1 MNSEAARQQLSRWG
15 MDEVTAKEAGLFDV
29 ADVSKLYPEMKAGP
43 AIMIPYYASNGEMVR
58 MRNGDPFCRVRRLE
72 SDAEEA
78 KGFVKK
84 KKIRYTQPRNMPPQ
98 VYFPQVGD
106 LDWAEIQSNPIV
118 PISITEG
125 EAKAITAC
133 SFGFQTIALGGVYN
147 FTTPAG
153 TLLPELELFDW
164 KGRDV
169 YIVFDSDAAT
179 NPGVLTAEARLVEEL
194 QRNKEAKCHIVRL
207 PADGDKKVGLDDYL
221 LEHGGDAFETLLGS
235 ARPMD
240 GLSLKIIGMNKR
252 YAYISGED
260 AVWDMEDKALVQK
273 GGFLNGGLSSTIKH
287 IQQGKQGDKVIKVAE
302 RWLNDS
308 HAQRYSEILFRPSE
322 GRIVEGKHA
331 PALNIWDGWPD
342 YSEGD
347 VGPFLRLN
355 EFLFS
360 KTEKSIRDLPLK
372 IMAYKAQNPAEKIPL
387 GIVLI
392 GQQGTGK
399 TMWCDA
405 LMKAFYPYIATP
417 NPKSLT
423 GDFEGWL
430 EKTLVAFTHEMTPL
444 DLKHCSEKL
453 KALVTDEERPMN
465 EKFRLARNVRY
476 YGLHVITSNYVGVG
490 AFAAD
495 DRRMIVIGTPKPGP
509 SKLYAECKAW
519 MKRGGG
525 RHLLH
530 YLLNMDLQG
539 WTPPDRAPVTTEKA
553 MATAE
558 AMTAVQAIAQDMQTA
573 NQHVIVRWLDSAAL
587 WAQSAELSQ
596 NSAMQQ
602 RGRDIATHIK
612 TFPVRPFYTGPELVM
627 MLPMIVEQVMGSKF
641 QVSTP
646 AGAISG
652 ELRAAGIPFLP
663 NLDSPLGFMHQGARK
678 QYLIVADFADWE
690 GGITQ
695 KQFDMHMKEWPT
707 YGSLKK

>member
-15 MDEVTAKEAGLFDV
+15 MDEATAKAAGLFDV
-29 ADVSKLYPEMKAGP
+29 DNVAKLYPEMRAGP
-43 AIMIPYYASNGEMVR
+43 AIMIPYYDGQGQLLR

-72 SDAEEA
+72 GDAEQQ
-78 KGFVKK
+78 GFVKRK
-84 KKIRYTQPRNMPPQ
+84 PVRYTQPRDMGPQ
-98 VYFPQVGD
+98 VYFPQNSD
-106 LDWAEIQSNPIV
+106 IDWAALQANSDTTIT
-118 PISITEG
+118 ITEG

-133 SFGFQTIALGGVYN
+133 ELGFQTIALGGVYN
-147 FTTPAG
+147 FTTPSG
-153 TLLPELELFDW
+153 GLLPELDKFEW
-164 KGRDV
+164 RGRKV

-179 NPGVLTAEARLVEEL
+179 NPQVLTAEARLIEEL
-194 QRNKEAKCHIVRL
+194 QRKREAKCFVVRL

-221 LEHGGDAFETLLGS
+221 LAKGPDEYERLLES
-235 ARPMD
+235 ARTVG
-240 GLSLKIIGMNKR
+240 GLTLKIIAMNKR

-260 AVWDMEDKALVQK
+260 AVWDLEDKALLQK
-273 GGFLNGGLSSTIKH
+273 SAFTTGGLSSTIKH
-287 IQQGKQGDKVIKVAE
+287 LQPGQKGVKEIKVAE
-302 RWLNDS
+302 KWLVDE
-308 HAQRYSEILFRPSE
+308 HAQRYSEILFRPSD
-322 GRIVEGKHA
+322 GRIVEGKHS
-331 PALNIWDGWPD
+331 PALNIWDGWPA

-347 VGPFLRLN
+347 ITPFLRLN

-360 KTEKSIRDLPLK
+360 KTAVAIRELPLK

-392 GQQGTGK
+392 GKQGTGK

-405 LMKAFYPYIATP
+405 LAKAFYPYIAHP
-417 NPKSLT
+417 NPKSLA
-423 GDFEGWL
+423 GEFEGWL
-430 EKTLVAFTHEMTPL
+430 EKTLVAFTHEMTPT

-453 KALVTDEERPMN
+453 KALVADETRPMN
-465 EKFRLARNVRY
+465 EKFRLVREVRY
-476 YGLHVITSNYVGVG
+476 YGLHVITSNHVGVG

-495 DRRMIVIGTPKPGP
+495 DRRMIVIGTPPPGP
-509 SKLYAECKAW
+509 QQLYDDCLAW
-519 MKRGGG
+519 MRRGGA

-530 YLLNMDLQG
+530 YLLNMDLKG
-539 WTPPDRAPVTTEKA
+539 WKPPPRAPVTAEKA

-573 NQHVIVRWLDSAAL
+573 DQHVIVRWLDSAAL
-587 WAQSAELSQ
+587 WAQSAELSA
-596 NSAMQQ
+596 NSTLQQ

-627 MLPMIVEQVMGSKF
+627 MLPMVVEQVMGSKF

-663 NLDSPLGFMHQGARK
+663 NLDNPLGFMHQGVRK
-678 QYLIVADFADWE
+678 QYLIVADFAEWE
-690 GGITQ
+690 EGITQ

-707 YGSLKK
+707 YGRFKKR